1 MEELASKIR
10 REAGFANKL
19 EEKRKVFAA
28 EQSDKIQYDL
38 RDIDRIFDEME
49 TDHIQ
54 TGGGMG
60 TMALNLGMVLVILT
74 SIMLWIKMS
83 KYESK
88 NS

>member
-49 TDHIQ
+49 TDHI
-54 TGGGMG
+54 
-60 TMALNLGMVLVILT
+60 
-74 SIMLWIKMS
+74 
-83 KYESK
+83 
-88 NS
+88 